1 MSILLYFIAIFLSLF
16 VLYAVSRHD
25 FVLLRQSISL
35 RQVYDNVFISLF
47 VFFIVSRLFYALYI
61 QKIQLLN
68 PLNFFYLTKYWG
80 ILPYAGLGGVIL
92 SLLFL
97 FRKKKNKFRILDIYF
112 ISFSPIILLDVLLYS
127 NHGIL
132 LLIKIISVLVML
144 AFYGWFIKIHNKF
157 STKDGFITCMT
168 IITYTLVTLAF
179 SLAINGIFSQKYL
192 WFNASLVIALM
203 ASSILLIFVQKDAFN
218 KQK

>member
-1 MSILLYFIAIFLSLF
+1 MSIILYFIAIVISLF
-16 VLYAVSRHD
+16 ILYAVARHD

-35 RQVYDNVFISLF
+35 RQVFDNVFISLF
-47 VFFIVSRLFYALYI
+47 VFFIASRIFYAFYI

-112 ISFSPIILLDVLLYS
+112 ISFSPIILLNVLLYS
-127 NHGIL
+127 NNGIL
-132 LLIKIISVLVML
+132 LLIKIISILVLL
-144 AFYGWFIKIHNKF
+144 SFYGWFIKIHNKF

-168 IITYTLVTLAF
+168 IITYSLVTLAF
-179 SLAINGIFSQKYL
+179 SLATNGIFPQKYL
-192 WFNASLVIALM
+192 WFNAFLVIALI
-203 ASSILLIFVQKDAFN
+203 ASSVLLIFVQKDAFN